1 MKETYI
7 LVFVLSFP
15 TMLLQILD
23 LLSVVAFFVAL
34 IDSLLADF
42 ATTFKACR
50 VVFPVIFKTKFR
62 VSILAYIAPCVTAS
76 PKDRGWPPRSG
87 LCPLGVKL
95 SPRGE
100 DPLFVPL
107 LKQSIVHPWV
117 GVNVPPIH
125 QS

>member
-42 ATTFKACR
+42 ANLSLLSNQQHSRR
-50 VVFPVIFKTKFR
+50 VVSCFQ
-62 VSILAYIAPCVTAS
+62 
-76 PKDRGWPPRSG
+76 
-87 LCPLGVKL
+87 
-95 SPRGE
+95 
-100 DPLFVPL
+100 LFS
-107 LKQSIVHPWV
+107 KQSSVFLYWLT
-117 GVNVPPIH
+117 
-125 QS
+125 